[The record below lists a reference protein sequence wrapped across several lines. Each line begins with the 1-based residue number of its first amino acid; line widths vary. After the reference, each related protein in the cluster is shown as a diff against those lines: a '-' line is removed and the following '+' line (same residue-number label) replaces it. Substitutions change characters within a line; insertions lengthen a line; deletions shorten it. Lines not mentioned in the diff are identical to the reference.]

1 MQKRQD
7 IGTHSFFSEFD
18 LTNIFPF
25 HYTDDVNDFI
35 ALHIL

>member
-7 IGTHSFFSEFD
+7 IGIHSFFSEFA
-18 LTNIFPF
+18 LTNILPC
-25 HYTDDVNDFI
+25 HYTNDVNDFI